1 LPTSIFGIIRI
12 ISGCWGDD
20 MRAMDLFCGAGGSS
34 LGAAAAGVDI
44 VAGFDV
50 WSVAGSVY
58 RANFPRAWLYLCD
71 LASLDES
78 DIRGIHGDLGDVDLI
93 LASPPCVD
101 HSPARGARLP
111 SPAGLD
117 LPWCV
122 WRFAAVFLPRW
133 IVVENVIGMRRWHDY
148 RPFLCALMGLGYCV
162 RVLVLDAADFGVSQR
177 RRRLYIVCDRETDPP
192 EIAPRTPH
200 TPVSDVIDL
209 DGYAYAPLCMPRRAR
224 ATIERVERAI
234 CALGRDVPFISVY
247 YGSGSQWQTL
257 DVPLRTV
264 TTSGHFALVRP
275 DRRGGHEMRMLQ
287 VDELRRAMGF
297 PASFDFCGCTRTDT
311 MRLLGNAV
319 CPPVMQAI
327 VETLIGA

>member
-1 LPTSIFGIIRI
+1 
-12 ISGCWGDD
+12 
-20 MRAMDLFCGAGGSS
+20 MRAIDLFCGAGGSS
-34 LGAAAAGVDI
+34 LGAMAAGFEI
-44 VAGFDV
+44 VAGFDI
-50 WSVAGSVY
+50 WPVAGSVY
-58 RANFPRAWLYLCD
+58 RANVPRARLHLCD
-71 LASLDES
+71 LAMLRES
-78 DIRGIHGDLGDVDLI
+78 DIRSIYGDLGDVDLI

-101 HSPARGARLP
+101 HSLARGARLP
-111 SPAGLD
+111 SLAGLD

-122 WRFAAVFLPRW
+122 WSFARMFRPRW

-148 RPFLCALMGLGYCV
+148 RTFLCALMSLGYCA
-162 RVLVLDAADFGVSQR
+162 RVCILDASDFGVPQR
-177 RRRLYIVCDRETDPP
+177 LKRLYIVCDREAEPP

-200 TPVSDVIDL
+200 MPVGDVIDL
-209 DGYAYAPLCMPRRAR
+209 DGYAYTPLHTPRRAR
-224 ATIERVERAI
+224 ATIERVERAVR
-234 CALGRDVPFISVY
+234 ALGRDVAFISVY
-247 YGSGSQWQTL
+247 YGSGPQWQTL

-275 DRRGGHEMRMLQ
+275 GRGGHEMRMLQ

-297 PASFDFCGCTRTDT
+297 PASFGFGGCTRTET

>member
-1 LPTSIFGIIRI
+1 
-12 ISGCWGDD
+12 
-20 MRAMDLFCGAGGSS
+20 MRAIDLFCGAGGSS
-34 LGAAAAGVDI
+34 LGAAAAGVEI

-50 WSVAGSVY
+50 WPVAGSVY
-58 RANFPRAWLYLCD
+58 RANFPHARFYPCD
-71 LASLDES
+71 LAILMES
-78 DIRGIHGDLGDVDLI
+78 DIRVIRDDLGPVDLL

-133 IVVENVIGMRRWHDY
+133 IVVENVIQMRRWHGF
-148 RPFLCALMGLGYCV
+148 RAFLHALMHLGYCV
-162 RVLVLDAADFGVSQR
+162 RAQILDAADFGVPQCR
-177 RRRLYIVCDRETDPP
+177 QRLYIVCDREAEPL
-192 EIAPRTPH
+192 EVAPRTAHRPAR
-200 TPVSDVIDL
+200 DVIDL
-209 DGYAYAPLCMPRRAR
+209 GVGVYKPLYAPWRAR
-224 ATIERVERAI
+224 ATIERVERALRV
-234 CALGRDVPFISVY
+234 LGRDATFLSIY
-247 YGSGSQWQTL
+247 YGSGPQWQTL

-264 TTSGHFALVRP
+264 TTRGHFALVRP

-287 VDELRRAMGF
+287 VGELRAAMGF
-297 PASFDFCGCTRTDT
+297 PDRFDLGGCARADQ

-327 VETLIGA
+327 VEELMRCA